1 MTKKLKIGS
10 SEANFVHNN
19 SREDKSLLS
28 FNNLGSSEDE

>member
-10 SEANFVHNN
+10 SEANFVNNN